1 MSEHGCHI
9 KPEPIEAGMPR
20 RRASDVEDMKARQMA
35 WDVYRLVKES
45 GTVYEGVMAALS
57 SYKESLCIMA
67 VKSYGGRVR

>member
-9 KPEPIEAGMPR
+9 KPEPVDVGMPR
-20 RRASDVEDMKARQMA
+20 RRASDVEDMKARQLA

-45 GTVYEGVMAALS
+45 GTPYEAFQAGLS